1 VIVGIG
7 TDIVEVGR
15 FERLS
20 PGVFERIFT
29 TGEQEYCRSRGK
41 GGAASFAARFA
52 AKEAVSKA
60 LGTGI
65 SGGIRFHDI
74 EVESGQSGAPVC
86 RLHGKAQERLSALGG
101 VRVHLSLSHEKGQ
114 ALAFAIL
121 EA

>member
-29 TGEQEYCRSRGK
+29 ASEQEYCRSRGK
-41 GGAASFAARFA
+41 GAAASFAARFA

-74 EVESGQSGAPVC
+74 EVGSGQNGAPVC
-86 RLHGKAQERLSALGG
+86 LLHGKAQERLLALGG
-101 VRVHLSLSHEKGQ
+101 MRVHLSLSHEKGQ